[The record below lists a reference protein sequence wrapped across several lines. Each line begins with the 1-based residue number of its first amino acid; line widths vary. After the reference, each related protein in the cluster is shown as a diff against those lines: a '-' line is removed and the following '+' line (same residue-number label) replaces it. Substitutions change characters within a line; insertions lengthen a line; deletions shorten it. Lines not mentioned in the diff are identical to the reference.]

1 MDAVNLL
8 HCADTRFPIERANGI
23 QIMETCHALAV
34 RGHQVTLLVRR
45 DRRHANRDPFNY
57 YGLPPLPALRIR
69 RPTLPRSGFTRRL
82 GYLSHA
88 LRWAL
93 GPARPDLVITR
104 DLGVADLLL
113 RLPVGFRP
121 PIVYESHGLAPIV
134 ASERQD
140 VLSNVAGAS
149 RGKQLRLFTRERRVW
164 SRAEGYVTITR
175 GIASDLAARF
185 GGRSRLLVASS
196 GVRLMPV
203 RRFAPPSPRETP
215 VLAYAGH
222 LYPGKGVEIL
232 LRAVALLPRVRAV
245 IIGGY
250 PNEADLAKMRGLTRE
265 LRLDDRVEFT
275 GQVEPSKVSPLLAA
289 ADLLILPV
297 TGARSFKQYTSPMKL
312 FEYMALGKPIV
323 ASDLP
328 AIGEVLR
335 DGENAVL
342 VEPDSPERLAGG
354 VRRVLDDRVL
364 AERIAHGAFDG
375 AAQYSWEQRAERLER
390 LFREVLGDL
399 PSNSDRSTR
408 VS

>member
-1 MDAVNLL
+1 VYLL

-34 RGHQVTLLVRR
+34 RGHQVTLLARR
-45 DRRHANRDPFNY
+45 DRRHADRDPFDY

-69 RPTLPRSGFTRRL
+69 RPTLPRAGLPRRL

-88 LRWAL
+88 LRCAL
-93 GPARPDLVITR
+93 GPARPDLVMTR
-104 DLGVADLLL
+104 DLGVADMLL
-113 RLPVGFRP
+113 RLPAGFRP
-121 PIVYESHGLAPIV
+121 PVVYESHGFAPIV
-134 ASERQD
+134 ASERPD
-140 VLSNVAGAS
+140 VLSQVAGAS
-149 RGKQLRLFTRERRVW
+149 RGKQQRLFARERRVW

-185 GGRSRLLVASS
+185 GERSRLLVAPS
-196 GVRLMPV
+196 GARLNPA
-203 RRFAPPSPRETP
+203 RRFTPPSVGETP

-232 LRAVALLPRVRAV
+232 LRAVAQLPEVRAV

-250 PNEADLAKMRGLTRE
+250 PNDVDLAKVRGLTSE
-265 LRLDDRVEFT
+265 LSLDERVEFT
-275 GQVEPSKVSPLLAA
+275 GQVEPSRVSPLLAA

-297 TGARSFKQYTSPMKL
+297 TGARSFTQYTSPMKL

-328 AIGEVLR
+328 AIREVLR

-342 VEPDSPERLAGG
+342 VEPDKPERLADG
-354 VRRVLDDRVL
+354 VRRVLHDRAF
-364 AERIAHGAFDG
+364 AERIAHGAFDD
-375 AAQYSWEQRAERLER
+375 AVQYSWEKRAERLEH
-390 LFREVLGDL
+390 LCREVLGAVP
-399 PSNSDRSTR
+399 PSSNRSAGR
-408 VS
+408 A